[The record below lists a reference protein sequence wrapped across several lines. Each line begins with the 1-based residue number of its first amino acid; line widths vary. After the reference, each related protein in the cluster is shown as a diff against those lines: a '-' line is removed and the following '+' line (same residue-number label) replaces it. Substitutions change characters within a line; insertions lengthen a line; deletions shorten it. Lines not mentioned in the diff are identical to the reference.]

1 MAVEQPP
8 ENRSCFIWAG
18 PPASSCSHSYLT
30 APLGVRARVVS
41 DNITSLPSD
50 SGGRGQGH
58 VSVVANPGFSAL
70 WSQSRRC
77 KASWGLG
84 SLAAQ
89 LPLCHAIGQSKS
101 AGRASITG
109 GEKEPSAPGG
119 SAAEARRKGT
129 HAAVGTGRRP
139 FFCSW
144 RAGHFATCFAYVLSL
159 NFHKNPIRRVYLTH
173 FMDEKTEK
181 RHRVIWPFWQA
192 KGVLRVLNE
201 WSYADRAS

>member
-84 SLAAQ
+84 SLAAP

-129 HAAVGTGRRP
+129 HAVVARVG
-139 FFCSW
+139 
-144 RAGHFATCFAYVLSL
+144 GHFFAVDVLGTLPPVLHTFSL
-159 NFHKNPIRRVYLTH
+159 LIFTKIL
-173 FMDEKTEK
+173 
-181 RHRVIWPFWQA
+181 
-192 KGVLRVLNE
+192 
-201 WSYADRAS
+201 